1 MLPLFA
7 LLNGCDD
14 TDTIIFDDEL
24 PQFEIKAN
32 AILLEVIMPKG
43 SAADDEYYIVG
54 DFNGGAEAAVGNLEW
69 QLEKATGSESK
80 WGIYLLPSTFKDGK
94 TLADGFYFVS
104 ASKGEERSVKNEAVV
119 HQLDVKV
126 GTRTNVW
133 VDRWEAYFN
142 TEEEG
147 HDGFVVY
154 VADKSGWDNLYLYGW
169 AGAGDV
175 TPAWPGIAVKGTE
188 VINGVTYKYF
198 DMGKE
203 GEATAEIEQVINLA
217 GQRNKRVRLERV
229 NKEIAEY
236 QFEEVLR
243 TLRSELN
250 RTFVEICFST
260 RSIGIYDKEIESLGL
275 LMQATK
281 EQQSKGN
288 ISLLESSRLE
298 SLLLSLRKEK
308 NELENNLVGLHGELN
323 LLLSLPTGQEVT
335 LLLDDE
341 ILKQV
346 DAATVSFT
354 DMSRMLSIRPD
365 LKMAHAS
372 VAAAQANLKL
382 QRSLAAP
389 EFSIKGMYDR
399 AGNFIDNY
407 FAIGASISVP
417 IFNRNQ
423 GNIKSAK
430 LDIQQNGKEEE
441 YAIEKAR
448 MELHA
453 AYIRLQKAAELYRS
467 SNDELEHNFGRLIEG
482 VNENFRKRNISMLE
496 FIDYYQSY
504 KETCL
509 QLNELKKEVFLAME
523 NLNTIVGQTVFN
535 Y

>member
-1 MLPLFA
+1 MKRLIIILLFSSVYGFLHAQETTA
-7 LLNGCDD
+7 LQLSLKDAEKIFLERNLSLIAERYNIDMAQAQVTQARLFENPVISLEQNVYNRLNG
-14 TDTIIFDDEL
+14 
-24 PQFEIKAN
+24 
-32 AILLEVIMPKG
+32 
-43 SAADDEYYIVG
+43 
-54 DFNGGAEAAVGNLEW
+54 
-69 QLEKATGSESK
+69 
-80 WGIYLLPSTFKDGK
+80 
-94 TLADGFYFVS
+94 
-104 ASKGEERSVKNEAVV
+104 
-119 HQLDVKV
+119 
-126 GTRTNVW
+126 
-133 VDRWEAYFN
+133 
-142 TEEEG
+142 
-147 HDGFVVY
+147 
-154 VADKSGWDNLYLYGW
+154 
-169 AGAGDV
+169 
-175 TPAWPGIAVKGTE
+175 
-188 VINGVTYKYF
+188 KYF

-281 EQQSKGN
+281 EQQNKGN

-308 NELENNLVGLHGELN
+308 NELENNLIGLYGELN

-354 DMSRMLSIRPD
+354 DMSRMLSVRPD
-365 LKMAHAS
+365 LKMAHAN
-372 VAAAQANLKL
+372 VTAAQANLKL

-453 AYIRLQKAAELYRS
+453 AYIRLQKAVELYRS

-523 NLNTIVGQTVFN
+523 NLNTRLPLRCAIKCLWRTNRSSPRNNPGTFSYRQFTKRSIGGHRTHT
-535 Y
+535 

>member
-1 MLPLFA
+1 MKRLIIILLLLSVYGFLHAQETTALQLSLKDAEKIFLERNLSLIAERYNIDMAQAQVTQARLFENPVIS
-7 LLNGCDD
+7 LEQNVYNRLNG
-14 TDTIIFDDEL
+14 
-24 PQFEIKAN
+24 
-32 AILLEVIMPKG
+32 
-43 SAADDEYYIVG
+43 
-54 DFNGGAEAAVGNLEW
+54 
-69 QLEKATGSESK
+69 
-80 WGIYLLPSTFKDGK
+80 
-94 TLADGFYFVS
+94 
-104 ASKGEERSVKNEAVV
+104 
-119 HQLDVKV
+119 
-126 GTRTNVW
+126 
-133 VDRWEAYFN
+133 
-142 TEEEG
+142 
-147 HDGFVVY
+147 
-154 VADKSGWDNLYLYGW
+154 
-169 AGAGDV
+169 
-175 TPAWPGIAVKGTE
+175 
-188 VINGVTYKYF
+188 KYF

-217 GQRNKRVRLERV
+217 GQRNKRVRLEKA

-281 EQQSKGN
+281 EQQNKGN

-354 DMSRMLSIRPD
+354 DMSRMLSVRPD
-365 LKMAHAS
+365 LKMAHAN
-372 VAAAQANLKL
+372 VTAAQANLKL

-399 AGNFIDNY
+399 AGNFINNY

-423 GNIKSAK
+423 GNIKSAR

-453 AYIRLQKAAELYRS
+453 AYIRLQKAVELYRS

-509 QLNELKKEVFLAME
+509 QLHELKKEVFLAME

>member
-1 MLPLFA
+1 MKRLIIILLLLSVYGFLHAQETTALQLSLKDAEKIFLERNLSLIAERYNIDMAQAQVTQARLFENPVIS
-7 LLNGCDD
+7 LEQNVYNRLNG
-14 TDTIIFDDEL
+14 
-24 PQFEIKAN
+24 
-32 AILLEVIMPKG
+32 
-43 SAADDEYYIVG
+43 
-54 DFNGGAEAAVGNLEW
+54 
-69 QLEKATGSESK
+69 
-80 WGIYLLPSTFKDGK
+80 
-94 TLADGFYFVS
+94 
-104 ASKGEERSVKNEAVV
+104 
-119 HQLDVKV
+119 
-126 GTRTNVW
+126 
-133 VDRWEAYFN
+133 
-142 TEEEG
+142 
-147 HDGFVVY
+147 
-154 VADKSGWDNLYLYGW
+154 
-169 AGAGDV
+169 
-175 TPAWPGIAVKGTE
+175 
-188 VINGVTYKYF
+188 KYF

-323 LLLSLPTGQEVT
+323 LLLNLPTGQEVT

-354 DMSRMLSIRPD
+354 DMSRMLSVRPD
-365 LKMAHAS
+365 LKMAHAN

-453 AYIRLQKAAELYRS
+453 AYIRLQKAVELYRS

-509 QLNELKKEVFLAME
+509 QLHELKKEVFLAME

>member
-1 MLPLFA
+1 MKRLIIILLLSSVYGFLHAQETTALQLSLKDAEKIFLERNLSLIAERYNINMAQAQVTQARLFENPVIS
-7 LLNGCDD
+7 LEQNVYNRLNG
-14 TDTIIFDDEL
+14 
-24 PQFEIKAN
+24 
-32 AILLEVIMPKG
+32 
-43 SAADDEYYIVG
+43 
-54 DFNGGAEAAVGNLEW
+54 
-69 QLEKATGSESK
+69 
-80 WGIYLLPSTFKDGK
+80 
-94 TLADGFYFVS
+94 
-104 ASKGEERSVKNEAVV
+104 
-119 HQLDVKV
+119 
-126 GTRTNVW
+126 
-133 VDRWEAYFN
+133 
-142 TEEEG
+142 
-147 HDGFVVY
+147 
-154 VADKSGWDNLYLYGW
+154 
-169 AGAGDV
+169 
-175 TPAWPGIAVKGTE
+175 
-188 VINGVTYKYF
+188 KYF

-229 NKEIAEY
+229 DKEIAEY

-281 EQQSKGN
+281 EQQNKGN

-308 NELENNLVGLHGELN
+308 NELENNLVGLYGELN

-354 DMSRMLSIRPD
+354 DMSRMLSVRPD
-365 LKMAHAS
+365 LKMAHAN
-372 VAAAQANLKL
+372 VTAAQANLKL

-453 AYIRLQKAAELYRS
+453 AYIRLQKAVELYRS

>member
-1 MLPLFA
+1 MKRLIIILLFSSVYGFLHAQETTA
-7 LLNGCDD
+7 LQLSLKDAEKIFLERNLSLIAERYNIDMAQAQVTQARLFENPVISLEQNVYNRLNG
-14 TDTIIFDDEL
+14 
-24 PQFEIKAN
+24 
-32 AILLEVIMPKG
+32 
-43 SAADDEYYIVG
+43 
-54 DFNGGAEAAVGNLEW
+54 
-69 QLEKATGSESK
+69 
-80 WGIYLLPSTFKDGK
+80 
-94 TLADGFYFVS
+94 
-104 ASKGEERSVKNEAVV
+104 
-119 HQLDVKV
+119 
-126 GTRTNVW
+126 
-133 VDRWEAYFN
+133 
-142 TEEEG
+142 
-147 HDGFVVY
+147 
-154 VADKSGWDNLYLYGW
+154 
-169 AGAGDV
+169 
-175 TPAWPGIAVKGTE
+175 
-188 VINGVTYKYF
+188 KYF

-260 RSIGIYDKEIESLGL
+260 RSIGIYDKEIEFLGL

-308 NELENNLVGLHGELN
+308 NELENNLVGLHSELN

-354 DMSRMLSIRPD
+354 DMSRMLSVRPD

-453 AYIRLQKAAELYRS
+453 AYIRLQKAVELYRS

-509 QLNELKKEVFLAME
+509 QLHELKKEVFLAME